1 MNRKQVQPFAFVEE
15 TICLLKN
22 PGGLLVT
29 RGKKKIPNVM
39 AIGWAAVGIIW
50 RKPIFTVLVRPSR
63 YSYSLLNEHPEFTVN
78 LPYPEMAGL
87 VNYCGSVSGRDH
99 NKFQETNLTLEKA
112 QKVAVP
118 IIKECGLA
126 YECQVVATAEILPQ
140 ALSEDIRLS
149 LYQQGDFHR
158 VYYGEIL
165 IVTAAT
171 EFLERAGQKKPGG

>member
-1 MNRKQVQPFAFVEE
+1 MSRKQLQPFTFLEE
-15 TICLLKN
+15 TIRLLKN

-29 RGKKKIPNVM
+29 GGKKKIPNVM

-78 LPYPEMAGL
+78 LPYPEMADL

-112 QKVAVP
+112 QKVSVP
-118 IIKECGLA
+118 IINQCGLA
-126 YECQVVATAEILPQ
+126 YECRVVGTGEILSE
-140 ALSEDIRLS
+140 ALSEDIKLS

-165 IVTAAT
+165 RVTAAM
-171 EFLERAGQKKPGG
+171 EFLERLEQKKPGG